1 MKKSNYFAAGLLLL
15 PLMGTTQRT
24 SAQDPV
30 KLAPKNVKVR
40 FENYR
45 VRVLEV
51 RIQPGEKIPMHSHPA
66 HLTYTFSDFK
76 GKYASPDGPS
86 TVAEGKRD
94 NVSWTEPI
102 TRASETVGT
111 TEMHALVIELKE
123 PPKRQKE
130 K

>member
-1 MKKSNYFAAGLLLL
+1 MKKSTYFAAGLLL
-15 PLMGTTQRT
+15 PTLMGATQQT
-24 SAQDPV
+24 SAQDPA

-76 GKYASPDGPS
+76 GKYASPDGQS
-86 TVAEGKRD
+86 TVGEAKHD
-94 NVSWTEPI
+94 NLYWSEPI
-102 TRASETVGT
+102 THASENTGT
-111 TEMHALVIELKE
+111 TEVHALVIELKE

>member
-1 MKKSNYFAAGLLLL
+1 MKNTTYFAAGLLLPIL
-15 PLMGTTQRT
+15 IGATQRT

-66 HLTYTFSDFK
+66 HLTYTFTDFK
-76 GKYASPDGPS
+76 GKYTSPDGQG
-86 TVAEGKRD
+86 TVGEAKHD
-94 NVSWTEPI
+94 NLYWSEAI
-102 TRASETVGT
+102 THASENTGT
-111 TEMHALVIELKE
+111 TEIHALVIELKE
-123 PPKRQKE
+123 PPKRPKE